1 MDAIIHFTE
10 LGTFGL
16 DYFQRADGPRMRP
29 DGLRLVP
36 DGIQLSFGQ
45 SVVDMCIWHSSYP
58 KFIEVSWTVCQEGPD
73 GSKYMWYFQKV
84 LVWDIPKSSY

>member
-1 MDAIIHFTE
+1 
-10 LGTFGL
+10 
-16 DYFQRADGPRMRP
+16 MRP

-36 DGIQLSFGQ
+36 DGTQLCFRQ

-58 KFIEVSWTVCQEGPD
+58 KFIEVSRTVCQEGTN

-84 LVWDIPKSSY
+84 IVWEIPDSPY